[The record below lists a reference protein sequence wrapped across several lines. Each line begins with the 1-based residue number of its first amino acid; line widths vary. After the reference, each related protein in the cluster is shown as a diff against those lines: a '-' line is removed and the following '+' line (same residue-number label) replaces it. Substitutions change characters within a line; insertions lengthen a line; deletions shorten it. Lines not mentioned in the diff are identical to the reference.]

1 VSARTDQVRR
11 VVRAILADKEAP
23 TFDQLKAAVSQAA
36 AVAYADRNVSGE
48 VDEPSVVREFEAI
61 YSVHFP
67 AQSQVLED
75 KTGHVP
81 WLPDL
86 RGTIQWNFW
95 GRYEYFLREVQRLP
109 PQVVVRLGTATD
121 DVLAQLENPLRDGSW
136 DRRGLAVGNVQS
148 GKTSNYSGLICKA
161 LDAGYKLVVVLA
173 GIHNSLRSQTQM
185 RIDQG
190 IIGFDTS
197 QNPAFSDDNQWIGVG
212 VLPTWPRLR
221 VNALTNSRNG
231 GDFSRGTA
239 SRITTSLGGD
249 PYVLVIK
256 KNKSI
261 LANLIKW
268 ALHVN
273 GVPGP
278 AGRKV
283 IRNVPLLVID
293 DEADNASINTA
304 RVPPG
309 EDPKDYDPTAI
320 NAKIRELLGAFDKK
334 AYIGYTATPFAN
346 IFVPA
351 DASHEDLE
359 DDVFPRSFIYS
370 LTEPSNYVGA
380 ARVFGLAGDPD
391 AGIEPQEGLP
401 IVCILKDYLP
411 FFPETYGKDHD
422 PGGLPPSLR
431 KAIRVF
437 VLSSAARRVRGSVS
451 VHNSMLIH
459 VARFVDVQKRLYD
472 LVQEDVVQ
480 LVRRL
485 RYGEKGDDP
494 IWSELQE
501 LWKDDFEPVWRVD
514 AFRELGYQPVTWG
527 ALRKEIREA
536 AERIRVKLINGQA
549 SDILDYHEHPNGI
562 NVIAIGGD
570 KLSRGLTLEGLTVS
584 YYLRASR
591 MYDTLMQMG
600 RWFGYRDGYLDLCRL
615 YTTEDLR
622 DWYRHIAS
630 VDIELRREFQ
640 TMVDCRMTP
649 TEYGLRVRTHPGG
662 LLITALNKS
671 RYTTPLSVSFSGR
684 LVQTKYLY
692 SDEKMRK
699 QNVTAAVKLLRD
711 LGSGTQDEHR
721 DQVLWRAVPHTWVC
735 TFLREVSVPVKDVD
749 ANGGRLAEFIE
760 KQIPSDALVKWSVL
774 LAGGAA
780 KGAEPFPIGR
790 NIVPVVR
797 SPATPPGDGPL
808 PPVVALRKANILNPP
823 DQYADF
829 RGVPLTEDHFEE
841 LAQRQ
846 VFSLGGGGA
855 DLVILRKGVGHDLA
869 EVALDV
875 TLSRHSRGEIK
886 SGSGGP
892 PKAPNGRVVRD
903 MRARGEGLLV
913 IYPTMAEVKSE
924 PKISM
929 IGFAVSF
936 PRDDNSVPVE
946 YLVNQVYEQLH
957 LFDDAADVDV

>member
-1 VSARTDQVRR
+1 MSAKAEQVRR

-23 TFDQLKAAVSQAA
+23 TIDQLKAAVSQATA
-36 AVAYADRNVSGE
+36 LAYADRNLSGE
-48 VDEPSVVREFEAI
+48 VDEPSLVREFETI

-67 AQSQVLED
+67 MQSQVLED

-86 RGTIQWNFW
+86 RAKIQWDFW

-109 PQVVVRLGTATD
+109 PQVVARLGTATD
-121 DVLAQLENPLRDGSW
+121 DVLAQLENPVREGSW
-136 DRRGLAVGNVQS
+136 DRRGLVVGNVQS

-161 LDAGYKLVVVLA
+161 LDAGYKLVVILA

-190 IIGFDTS
+190 IVGFDTS
-197 QNPAFSDDNQWIGVG
+197 QNPAFSDTNQWIGVG
-212 VLPTWPRLR
+212 VLPQWPRLR
-221 VNALTNSRNG
+221 VNALTNSRND

-239 SRITTSLGGD
+239 SKITTSLGGD

-278 AGRKV
+278 SGRKV

-309 EDPKDYDPTAI
+309 DDPRDYDPTAI
-320 NAKIRELLGAFDKK
+320 NAKIRELLGAFEKVG
-334 AYIGYTATPFAN
+334 YVGYTATPFAN

-351 DASHEDLE
+351 DASHDELE

-380 ARVFGLAGDPD
+380 ARVFGLAADPD
-391 AGIEPQEGLP
+391 AGIELQEGLP
-401 IVCILKDYLP
+401 IVRILKDYLP
-411 FFPETYGKDHD
+411 FFPEKYGKDHN
-422 PGGLPPSLR
+422 PGSLPPSLQQ
-431 KAIRVF
+431 AIRVF
-437 VLSSAARRVRGSVS
+437 VLSSAARRARGSVTA
-451 VHNSMLIH
+451 HNSMLIH
-459 VARFVDVQKRLYD
+459 IARFVDVQKKLYE
-472 LVQEDVVQ
+472 LVQEDLVQ
-480 LVRRL
+480 LVRRV
-485 RYGEKGDDP
+485 RYGEKGNDP
-494 IWSELQE
+494 IWMELEDIWQNE
-501 LWKDDFEPVWRVD
+501 FEPVWSD
-514 AFRELGYQPVTWG
+514 DELRELGYQPIPWEDV
-527 ALRKEIREA
+527 RREIREA

-562 NVIAIGGD
+562 NVVAIGGD

-615 YTTEDLR
+615 YTTEELR

-662 LLITALNKS
+662 LLVTALNKS
-671 RYTTPLSVSFSGR
+671 RFTTPLSVSFSGR

-692 SDEKMRK
+692 SEEKVRK
-699 QNVTAAVKLLRD
+699 QNLASTVRLLRE
-711 LGSGTQDEHR
+711 LGSGIQDQNR
-721 DQVLWRAVPHTWVC
+721 DQILWKDVPHTWVC
-735 TFLREVSVPVKDVD
+735 SFLREISVPAKDVD

-760 KQIPSDALVKWSVL
+760 KQVPTGALVKWSVL

-780 KGAEPFPIGR
+780 KGAEPFPVGRDIG
-790 NIVPVVR
+790 PVVR
-797 SPATPPGDGPL
+797 SPATAPSDGAM
-808 PPVVALRKANILNPP
+808 PPVLALRKANILNPP

-829 RGVPLTEDHFEE
+829 RGVPLTKDHVEE
-841 LAQRQ
+841 LQQRQ
-846 VFSLGGGGA
+846 LFTLGGGGA
-855 DLVILRKGVGHDLA
+855 DLEIVRQGVGHDLA
-869 EVALDV
+869 EVALEI
-875 TLSRHSRGEIK
+875 TRSRHSRGEIK
-886 SGSGGP
+886 SGSGDP

-903 MRARGEGLLV
+903 MRRRSRGLLI
-913 IYPTMAEVKSE
+913 IYPTMGGFASE
-924 PKISM
+924 PKTPM
-929 IGFAVSF
+929 TGFAVSF
-936 PRDDNSVPVE
+936 PRDDQSIPVE

-957 LFDDAADVDV
+957 LFDDAADVDT